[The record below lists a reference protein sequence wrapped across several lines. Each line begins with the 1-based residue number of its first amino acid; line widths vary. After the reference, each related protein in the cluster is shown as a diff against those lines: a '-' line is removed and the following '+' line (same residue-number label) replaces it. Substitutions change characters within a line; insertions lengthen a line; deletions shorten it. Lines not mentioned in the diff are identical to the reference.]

1 MRKGERTIQRIM
13 ASSSS
18 LRVSSIHHQFCC
30 FGGRR
35 GTSSSSSSSYKSF
48 KALNA
53 SSSSSTSLPENVL
66 DNAQTIQ
73 TTGKPFKHRPPNF
86 DFTALV
92 ASIASIR
99 ARLPLKVTNCT
110 QLDPHTLTM
119 HFINTEREKLV
130 VQCSSHPDFARV
142 ALLGRGDGTRRTMQT
157 IQTKKRDRLSFGVLA
172 NEILKDKVLIDAFVP
187 VKFERVC
194 VFRFAERAVAGESEY
209 EVVCEVTG
217 RKSNVIIVDAKTRNV
232 VAASHQVGE
241 KQSQVR
247 SVVLGKP
254 YAFPPA
260 PPGKDPM
267 EIGDC
272 EAFRKAILNAED
284 GEDDDKNEGS
294 LSKAFQGVSPALER
308 TLRSI
313 AAANATAPANETKT
327 SEYYEALFDAF
338 ARWRASIDHALE
350 AVEDEDKRAKN
361 VKAYFSEHT
370 RQILLHETENAVM
383 INDDDEN
390 ENENENIKDET
401 KRTSLG
407 AIFTEMYEEKS
418 NENEYESERND
429 CLKAVK
435 NALQKSA
442 NKKAAFEKQI
452 KAGEK
457 HDEMSLEADAIMA
470 YASQYKKNDDFVNGF
485 DFETGEPKTFKVDK
499 DLGAIGTAE
508 ALYKKARKLRRT
520 ADAVFPLMEE
530 LEKEKEYLEQVEF
543 NLRELSLGAVDD
555 EETSPSSSSSSSLE
569 DKIVLEEI
577 KIELV
582 RANLMKPRD
591 KQSANE
597 VKAMKAKKK
606 NNGSN
611 KNSNSK
617 QSRKE
622 QLMSGVRQY
631 VAPSGKIVLCGRNS
645 RGNEAVSLHL
655 SQPQDVWFHVRGAPG
670 SHVVL
675 RQQPGAIASDEDMQ
689 FAADLAAFHSKV
701 RNDGKV
707 QVSYTSPKNVRKPS
721 GVSRLGMVTITKEEV
736 MIGRP
741 DDSVSFKNGETGR
754 ARGDVTE
761 DGFD

>member
-1 MRKGERTIQRIM
+1 MRKIKHMLT
-13 ASSSS
+13 SSSS
-18 LRVSSIHHQFCC
+18 LRVSSIHHRYRC
-30 FGGRR
+30 FDGRR
-35 GTSSSSSSSYKSF
+35 GTFSPSSSSYTSSKAFNASSSSSSS
-48 KALNA
+48 LPNDVLENA
-53 SSSSSTSLPENVL
+53 R
-66 DNAQTIQ
+66 TIQ
-73 TTGKPFKHRPPNF
+73 TTGKPLKHRPPNF

-99 ARLPLKVTNCT
+99 SRLPLKVTNCM

-119 HFINTEREKLV
+119 HFINEEREKLV

-142 ALLGRGDGTRRTMQT
+142 ALVPRGEATSRTTQT
-157 IQTKKRDRLSFGVLA
+157 MQTKKRDRLSFGVLA
-172 NEILKDKVLIDAFVP
+172 NEILRDKVLVEAFVP

-217 RKSNVIIVDAKTRNV
+217 RKSNVIIVDSKTRNV

-254 YAFPPA
+254 YAFPPP

-272 EAFRKAILNAED
+272 EAFRKAILNDED
-284 GEDDDKNEGS
+284 GEDDDKNFGS

-308 TLRSI
+308 TLRAI
-313 AAANATAPANETKT
+313 AAANATVGANETKT

-338 ARWRASIDHALE
+338 ARWRASVDRALE
-350 AVEDEDKRAKN
+350 AVEDEDERAKN

-383 INDDDEN
+383 VKDDDEN
-390 ENENENIKDET
+390 ENENEDET
-401 KRTSLG
+401 RRTSLG

-435 NALQKSA
+435 TALQKSA

-530 LEKEKEYLEQVEF
+530 LEKEREYLEQVEF

-555 EETSPSSSSSSSLE
+555 EETSSSSSSSSSLE

-606 NNGSN
+606 NNNNGSN

>member
-1 MRKGERTIQRIM
+1 MRKIKLMLT
-13 ASSSS
+13 SSSS
-18 LRVSSIHHQFCC
+18 LRVSSIHHRYCC

-35 GTSSSSSSSYKSF
+35 GASSPSSSSYKSF

-53 SSSSSTSLPENVL
+53 SSSSSSSLPNDVLEN
-66 DNAQTIQ
+66 ARTIQ
-73 TTGKPFKHRPPNF
+73 TTGKPLKHRPPNF

-99 ARLPLKVTNCT
+99 SRLPLKVTNCA

-119 HFINTEREKLV
+119 HFINEEREKLV

-142 ALLGRGDGTRRTMQT
+142 ALVPRGEATSRTMQT
-157 IQTKKRDRLSFGVLA
+157 MQTKKRDRLSFGVLA
-172 NEILKDKVLIDAFVP
+172 NDILRDKVLIEAFVP

-217 RKSNVIIVDAKTRNV
+217 RKSNVIIVDSKTRNV
-232 VAASHQVGE
+232 VACSYQVGE

-247 SVVLGKP
+247 SVMLGKP

-260 PPGKDPM
+260 PPGRDPM
-267 EIGDC
+267 ETRDW
-272 EAFRKAILNAED
+272 EEFRKAIDE
-284 GEDDDKNEGS
+284 EKNGS
-294 LSKAFQGVSPALER
+294 LSKAFRGVSPALER

-313 AAANATAPANETKT
+313 VAAELEKKEGEDEEDETKKT
-327 SEYYEALFDAF
+327 NEYYETFFDAF
-338 ARWRASIDHALE
+338 ARWRASIDEALQE
-350 AVEDEDKRAKN
+350 KGEEERERKN

-370 RQILLHETENAVM
+370 RQILLHETEDAVLVG
-383 INDDDEN
+383 DDAGGGGGSSS
-390 ENENENIKDET
+390 DET
-401 KRTSLG
+401 QPSLG
-407 AIFTEMYEEKS
+407 ALFAEMYEEKS

-435 NALQKSA
+435 SALQKSA

-470 YASQYKKNDDFVNGF
+470 YASRYKENDDFVNGF
-485 DFETGEPKTFKVDK
+485 DFETGEPKMFKVDK

-520 ADAVFPLMEE
+520 ADAVLPLMEE
-530 LEKEKEYLEQVEF
+530 LEKETEYLEQVEF
-543 NLRELSLGAVDD
+543 NLRELSLGVN
-555 EETSPSSSSSSSLE
+555 EETEASSSSSSLE

-597 VKAMKAKKK
+597 AKAMNTKSNTKNDKKKK
-606 NNGSN
+606 NNN
-611 KNSNSK
+611 NK

-741 DDSVSFKNGETGR
+741 DDSISFKNGETGR
-754 ARGDVTE
+754 ARGDVKVE
-761 DGFD
+761 EFD

>member
-1 MRKGERTIQRIM
+1 MTSLLRSSPPCYHRKYRHWSTTKSGIESHRRRAFSHAF
-13 ASSSS
+13 AS
-18 LRVSSIHHQFCC
+18 
-30 FGGRR
+30 
-35 GTSSSSSSSYKSF
+35 TSSPPPP
-48 KALNA
+48 L
-53 SSSSSTSLPENVL
+53 L
-66 DNAQTIQ
+66 DNAEKKSTNA
-73 TTGKPFKHRPPNF
+73 TTLPPNF

-92 ASIASIR
+92 ASVANVSSK
-99 ARLPLKVTNCT
+99 LPLKATHCA
-110 QLDPHTLTM
+110 QPDPHTLRVNL
-119 HFINTEREKLV
+119 ISLENERV
-130 VQCSSHPDFARV
+130 VLQCSSHPDFARV
-142 ALLGRGDGTRRTMQT
+142 FAASSSSTKDGK
-157 IQTKKRDRLSFGVLA
+157 TKKQDRLSFGVLA
-172 NEILKDKVLIDAFVP
+172 NELLRDKILIDARVP
-187 VKFERVC
+187 IKFERVA
-194 VFRFAERAVAGESEY
+194 VFRFAERVKGESEY
-209 EVVCEVTG
+209 ELVCEVTG
-217 RKSNVIIVDAKTRNV
+217 RKSNVIIVDSKTRNV
-232 VAASHQVGE
+232 VACSHQIGE

-267 EIGDC
+267 EVGDWK
-272 EAFRKAILNAED
+272 EFRKTLIDD
-284 GEDDDKNEGS
+284 GEDDGNIGS

-308 TLRSI
+308 TLRAI
-313 AAANATAPANETKT
+313 AADAAAAGEETETETDK
-327 SEYYEALFDAF
+327 YYEAFYNAF
-338 ARWRASIDHALE
+338 ARWRSSIDNALE
-350 AVEDEDKRAKN
+350 AVENVEEEEEEEEEGRAKDI
-361 VKAYFSEHT
+361 KAYFSEHT
-370 RQILLHETENAVM
+370 RQILLHETENAVLLG
-383 INDDDEN
+383 DEEN
-390 ENENENIKDET
+390 EDESNQT
-401 KRTSLG
+401 FSLG
-407 AIFTEMYEEKS
+407 ALFAEMYEDKS

-435 NALQKSA
+435 SALQKSA

-470 YASQYKKNDDFVNGF
+470 YASQYKKNDDFVSGF
-485 DFETGEPKTFKVDK
+485 DFETGEPKMFKVDK

-520 ADAVFPLMEE
+520 ADAVLPLMEE
-530 LEKEKEYLEQVEF
+530 LEKEREYLEQVEF
-543 NLRELSLGAVDD
+543 NLRELSLGEVANDAAADAADD
-555 EETSPSSSSSSSLE
+555 ENSSSSSSSSLE

-597 VKAMKAKKK
+597 AKAMNNAKKK
-606 NNGSN
+606 NSN

-675 RQQPGAIASDEDMQ
+675 RQQPGAVASDEDMQ
-689 FAADLAAFHSKV
+689 FAADLAAFHSKL

-707 QVSYTSPKNVRKPS
+707 PVSYTSPKNVRKPS

-736 MIGRP
+736 MVGRP
-741 DDSVSFKNGETGR
+741 DDSISFKNGETGR
-754 ARGDVTE
+754 ARGDINAE
-761 DGFD
+761 DEFD